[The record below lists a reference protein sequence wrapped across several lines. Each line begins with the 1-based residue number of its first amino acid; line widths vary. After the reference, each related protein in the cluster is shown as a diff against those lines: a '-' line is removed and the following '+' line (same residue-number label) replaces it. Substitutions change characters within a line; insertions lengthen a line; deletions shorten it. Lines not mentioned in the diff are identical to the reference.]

1 MSEHIHQLVLQA
13 ANRIAA
19 TRKDWTFTP
28 EEIVKALPDLN
39 VSSVRT
45 HVGSRC
51 CVNAPRNHLHKW
63 NYFRRVARG
72 KYQVLPAYRHVPR
85 TADVSGGGASASA
98 AAPVRDTVHVLVSR
112 DGDTYVAECMEL
124 AVVTQGR
131 SLDELVRNVRD
142 AVSLHLEDEDAAVFG
157 LAANPRMQL
166 IYELPRAV

>member
-1 MSEHIHQLVLQA
+1 MSQHIHELVLQT

-28 EEIVKALPDLN
+28 DEVVRALPRLN

-51 CVNAPRNHLHKW
+51 CINAPRNHLHKW
-63 NYFRRVARG
+63 DYFRRVGRG
-72 KYQVLPAYRHVPR
+72 KYQVLPACRQ
-85 TADVSGGGASASA
+85 ASPSA
-98 AAPVRDTVHVLVSR
+98 AASGSSAAGPASGPLRDTIHVVVTK

-124 AVVTQGR
+124 AVVTQGQ
-131 SLDELVRNVRD
+131 SLDDLVANLRE
-142 AVSLHLEDEDAAVFG
+142 ALSLHLEDEDAAAFG
-157 LAANPRMQL
+157 LATHPRMQL

>member
-1 MSEHIHQLVLQA
+1 MGEPIHELVLHA
-13 ANRIAA
+13 ATRIAR

-28 EEIVKALPDLN
+28 EEVVQALPDLN

-63 NYFRRVARG
+63 DYFRRVGRG
-72 KYQVLPAYRHVPR
+72 KYEVLPAHRHLPSR
-85 TADVSGGGASASA
+85 GAAEPASGSL
-98 AAPVRDTVHVLVSR
+98 RDTVHVVVTK

-124 AVVTQGR
+124 AVVTQGH
-131 SLDELVRNVRD
+131 SLDELVANVRD
-142 AVSLHLEDEDAAVFG
+142 ALSLHLEGEDASVFG
-157 LAANPRMQL
+157 VAAHPRMQL